1 MPFPYPTTP
10 SKGLAAIVAD
20 FHLHTH
26 VNASQFTRYDASLL
40 PGEQANAL

>member
-1 MPFPYPTTP
+1 MPFPYPTP

-40 PGEQANAL
+40 PGDQANAL